1 MATLNTL
8 NPTLADVAARTDGQG
23 NIITNI
29 VELLNETN
37 DVLTDMT
44 FIEAN
49 NQTEHKTTIRS
60 GLPSATWR
68 KLYHG
73 VPPSKSAVVT
83 VRDTV
88 GMLEAYAEID
98 KDLADLNGNSA
109 AWRLSEQRAFV
120 EAMNQEMATTLWYG
134 DTSVHPERF
143 TGLAPRYS
151 SMSAENGRNI
161 LDGGGQGAD
170 NTSIWLL
177 IWGQNTLHG
186 IYPKGSKAGLQ
197 HRDLGEDTLRDANGN
212 PFQGYRTHYKWNMGL
227 CLRDWRYA
235 VRIANI
241 KETDLRKD
249 ASAGAD
255 LIDLMTQALELVPNL
270 NMGRAV
276 FYCNRNIRSF
286 LRRMIAH
293 KVINSTLTMDNV
305 AGKHVV
311 SFDGVPVRISDA
323 ILSTE
328 ARIAA

>member
-1 MATLNTL
+1 MPTLKTL
-8 NPTLADVAARTDGQG
+8 NPTLADVAARTDEKG

-60 GLPSATWR
+60 GLPEATWR
-68 KLYHG
+68 KLYQG
-73 VPPSKSAVVT
+73 VQPSKSGVVT

-98 KDLADLNGNSA
+98 KALADLNGNSA
-109 AWRLSEQRAFV
+109 AWRLSEERAFV
-120 EAMNQEMATTLWYG
+120 EAMNQQMATALWYG
-134 DTSVHPERF
+134 DTAVNPERF

-151 SMSAENGRNI
+151 SLSAENGRNI

-170 NTSIWLL
+170 NTSIWLVV
-177 IWGQNTLHG
+177 WGQNTCHG

-197 HRDLGEDTLRDANGN
+197 KRDLGEDTLRDGNGN
-212 PFQGYRTHYKWNMGL
+212 PFQGYLSHYKWDMGL
-227 CLRDWRYA
+227 SLRDWRYV

-241 KETDLRKD
+241 KEADLRKD

-276 FYCNRNIRSF
+276 FYCNRNVRSF

-293 KVINSTLTMDNV
+293 KVLNSTLTMEQV

-323 ILSTE
+323 LLSTE
-328 ARIAA
+328 ARVA

>member
-1 MATLNTL
+1 MATLKTI
-8 NPTLADVAARTDGQG
+8 NPTLADVAARTDEKG

-60 GLPSATWR
+60 GLPEATWR
-68 KLYHG
+68 KLYQG
-73 VPPSKSAVVT
+73 VQPSKSAVVT

-98 KDLADLNGNSA
+98 KALADLNGNSA
-109 AWRLSEQRAFV
+109 SWRLSEERAFV
-120 EAMNQEMATTLWYG
+120 EAMNQQMATALWYG
-134 DTSVHPERF
+134 DTSVNPERF

-151 SMSAENGRNI
+151 SLTAENARNI

-170 NTSIWLL
+170 NTSIWLVV
-177 IWGQNTLHG
+177 WGQNTCHG

-197 HRDLGEDTLRDANGN
+197 KRDLGEDTLRDANNN
-212 PFQGYRTHYKWNMGL
+212 PFQGYLSHYKWDMGL
-227 CLRDWRYA
+227 SLRDWRYV

-241 KETDLRKD
+241 KEADLRKD

-311 SFDGVPVRISDA
+311 AFDGVPVRISDA

-328 ARIAA
+328 ARVA